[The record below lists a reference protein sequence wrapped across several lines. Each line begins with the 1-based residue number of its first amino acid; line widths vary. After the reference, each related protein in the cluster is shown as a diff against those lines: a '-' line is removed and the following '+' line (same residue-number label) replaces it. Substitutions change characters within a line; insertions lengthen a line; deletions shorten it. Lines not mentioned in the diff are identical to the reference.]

1 MKRNKRITALLVAVC
16 MLLLS
21 IPAVAANENIT
32 VYLDDILLS
41 FDVPPQIIDGRTM
54 VPMRKIF
61 EVLGAEVQWE
71 GETRSIKATTD
82 ELEIGLKIDK
92 NIVLK
97 IIKDT
102 IELLK

>member
-16 MLLLS
+16 MLLLG
-21 IPAVAANENIT
+21 IPAATANENIT

-61 EVLGAEVQWE
+61 ESLGAVVTWDESTQTVT
-71 GETRSIKATTD
+71 GKRGDTTVNVSITGNLPV
-82 ELEIGLKIDK
+82 ELE
-92 NIVLK
+92 
-97 IIKDT
+97 
-102 IELLK
+102 